1 MLAAAILSWS
11 HGYPSLYIISPIR
24 FSIAGSWYGLVRD
37 PVDMGS
43 GGGGAEGGAGGAY
56 LYLKVYET
64 LTLEG
69 HIKVDGQ
76 TGQGKLFLK

>member
-1 MLAAAILSWS
+1 
-11 HGYPSLYIISPIR
+11 
-24 FSIAGSWYGLVRD
+24 
-37 PVDMGS
+37 MGS
-43 GGGGAEGGAGGAY
+43 GGGGSEGGAGGAY

-76 TGQGKLFLK
+76 AGQGEKITFMLAYELFKYEKETLRRKQCNVFFFFIFASKKV

>member
-1 MLAAAILSWS
+1 MCTFVLSD
-11 HGYPSLYIISPIR
+11 HINLFLR
-24 FSIAGSWYGLVRD
+24 FFSRIAGSWYGLTRE

-43 GGGGAEGGAGGAY
+43 GGGGSEGGAGGAY

-76 TGQGKLFLK
+76 AGQGMMITSA